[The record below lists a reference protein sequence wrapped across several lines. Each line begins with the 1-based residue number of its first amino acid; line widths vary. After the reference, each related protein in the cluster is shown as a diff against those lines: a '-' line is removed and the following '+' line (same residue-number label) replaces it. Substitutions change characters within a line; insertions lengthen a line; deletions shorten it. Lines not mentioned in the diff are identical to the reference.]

1 MKQFAKKSLVL
12 FIVLF
17 FTATLSAKTPKYIFY
32 CIGDGM
38 SFAHV
43 MATQLFY
50 ENGNYEDGNESLVFL
65 DFPVRSAIR
74 THANNSLITCSAAA
88 GTALATGHKTNLT
101 HIGIGPDKQPLTS
114 VAKQLRDKGYA
125 IGIITSGQLDDA
137 TPAAFYAGQMRNDT
151 YQIGKEGADSQFDF
165 LAGSTLMKP
174 FNRRDPSQP
183 YIYDYYR
190 QKGYTVCR
198 GTEGY
203 NSQKNADKILLVDT
217 DTTLKKWLPY
227 VIEREPG
234 KLGLE
239 FMVQAGIEKLYKKKN
254 KKMYDTVMT
263 LGIIQWI
270 SPIEESNDPYYLSI
284 RQGVEEYC
292 FKNKIAI
299 KRVFK
304 TDIDYLNQLED
315 IQGLVCIGKYSQED
329 IETYKKICSNVI
341 FLDMNIDP
349 IHECCILLDFKN
361 AVKDVV
367 SYLSQKHTSIAYL
380 GGKEIIHDKLYHD
393 QRKEY
398 FEHYCKEYNIDYSM
412 SEEEFSIESGFN
424 MTYELIKN
432 KKLPSAIFAASD
444 PIAIGAMRA
453 LKQYNIKIPEDVSI
467 IGFDNI
473 ETTNYTDPP
482 LTTVFAPTFDMGFMA
497 ARQLFDAFKHNENI
511 SPIKILL
518 PCFLIERDS
527 CI

>member
-1 MKQFAKKSLVL
+1 MATIKDIAELAKVSSASVSRILNNDP
-12 FIVLF
+12 
-17 FTATLSAKTPKYIFY
+17 TLSVPKETRQRVL
-32 CIGDGM
+32 D
-38 SFAHV
+38 A
-43 MATQLFY
+43 ANQL
-50 ENGNYEDGNESLVFL
+50 G
-65 DFPVRSAIR
+65 
-74 THANNSLITCSAAA
+74 
-88 GTALATGHKTNLT
+88 
-101 HIGIGPDKQPLTS
+101 
-114 VAKQLRDKGYA
+114 
-125 IGIITSGQLDDA
+125 
-137 TPAAFYAGQMRNDT
+137 
-151 YQIGKEGADSQFDF
+151 
-165 LAGSTLMKP
+165 
-174 FNRRDPSQP
+174 
-183 YIYDYYR
+183 
-190 QKGYTVCR
+190 
-198 GTEGY
+198 
-203 NSQKNADKILLVDT
+203 
-217 DTTLKKWLPY
+217 
-227 VIEREPG
+227 
-234 KLGLE
+234 
-239 FMVQAGIEKLYKKKN
+239 YKKKN
-254 KKMYDTVMT
+254 KKIYDTVMT

-284 RQGVEEYC
+284 R
-292 FKNKIAI
+292 
-299 KRVFK
+299 
-304 TDIDYLNQLED
+304 
-315 IQGLVCIGKYSQED
+315 QED

-361 AVKDVV
+361 AVKDAV

-398 FEHYCKEYNIDYSM
+398 FEYYCKEYNIDYSI
-412 SEEEFSIESGFN
+412 SEETFSIESGFN

-453 LKQYNIKIPEDVSI
+453 LKQYDIKIPEDISI

-518 PCFLIERDS
+518 PCFLIERNS

>member
-1 MKQFAKKSLVL
+1 
-12 FIVLF
+12 
-17 FTATLSAKTPKYIFY
+17 
-32 CIGDGM
+32 
-38 SFAHV
+38 
-43 MATQLFY
+43 
-50 ENGNYEDGNESLVFL
+50 
-65 DFPVRSAIR
+65 
-74 THANNSLITCSAAA
+74 
-88 GTALATGHKTNLT
+88 
-101 HIGIGPDKQPLTS
+101 
-114 VAKQLRDKGYA
+114 
-125 IGIITSGQLDDA
+125 
-137 TPAAFYAGQMRNDT
+137 
-151 YQIGKEGADSQFDF
+151 
-165 LAGSTLMKP
+165 
-174 FNRRDPSQP
+174 
-183 YIYDYYR
+183 
-190 QKGYTVCR
+190 
-198 GTEGY
+198 
-203 NSQKNADKILLVDT
+203 
-217 DTTLKKWLPY
+217 
-227 VIEREPG
+227 
-234 KLGLE
+234 
-239 FMVQAGIEKLYKKKN
+239 
-254 KKMYDTVMT
+254 VMT

-412 SEEEFSIESGFN
+412 SEEAFSIESGFN

-453 LKQYNIKIPEDVSI
+453 LKQYDIKIPEDISI

-518 PCFLIERDS
+518 PCFLIERNS

>member
-1 MKQFAKKSLVL
+1 MATIKDIAELAKVSSASVSRILNNDP
-12 FIVLF
+12 
-17 FTATLSAKTPKYIFY
+17 TLSVPKETRQRVL
-32 CIGDGM
+32 D
-38 SFAHV
+38 A
-43 MATQLFY
+43 ANQL
-50 ENGNYEDGNESLVFL
+50 G
-65 DFPVRSAIR
+65 
-74 THANNSLITCSAAA
+74 
-88 GTALATGHKTNLT
+88 
-101 HIGIGPDKQPLTS
+101 
-114 VAKQLRDKGYA
+114 
-125 IGIITSGQLDDA
+125 
-137 TPAAFYAGQMRNDT
+137 
-151 YQIGKEGADSQFDF
+151 
-165 LAGSTLMKP
+165 
-174 FNRRDPSQP
+174 
-183 YIYDYYR
+183 
-190 QKGYTVCR
+190 
-198 GTEGY
+198 
-203 NSQKNADKILLVDT
+203 
-217 DTTLKKWLPY
+217 
-227 VIEREPG
+227 
-234 KLGLE
+234 
-239 FMVQAGIEKLYKKKN
+239 YKKKN
-254 KKMYDTVMT
+254 KKIYDTVMT

-304 TDIDYLNQLED
+304 TDVDYLNQLED

-329 IETYKKICSNVI
+329 NETYKKICSNVI

-361 AVKDVV
+361 AVKDAV

-398 FEHYCKEYNIDYSM
+398 FEYYCKEYNIDYSI
-412 SEEEFSIESGFN
+412 SEETFSIESGFN

-453 LKQYNIKIPEDVSI
+453 LKQYDIKIPEDISI

-518 PCFLIERDS
+518 PCFLIERNS

>member
-1 MKQFAKKSLVL
+1 MATIKDIAELAKVSSASVSRILNNDP
-12 FIVLF
+12 
-17 FTATLSAKTPKYIFY
+17 TLSVPKETRQRVL
-32 CIGDGM
+32 D
-38 SFAHV
+38 A
-43 MATQLFY
+43 ANQL
-50 ENGNYEDGNESLVFL
+50 G
-65 DFPVRSAIR
+65 
-74 THANNSLITCSAAA
+74 
-88 GTALATGHKTNLT
+88 
-101 HIGIGPDKQPLTS
+101 
-114 VAKQLRDKGYA
+114 
-125 IGIITSGQLDDA
+125 
-137 TPAAFYAGQMRNDT
+137 
-151 YQIGKEGADSQFDF
+151 
-165 LAGSTLMKP
+165 
-174 FNRRDPSQP
+174 
-183 YIYDYYR
+183 
-190 QKGYTVCR
+190 
-198 GTEGY
+198 
-203 NSQKNADKILLVDT
+203 
-217 DTTLKKWLPY
+217 
-227 VIEREPG
+227 
-234 KLGLE
+234 
-239 FMVQAGIEKLYKKKN
+239 YKKKN
-254 KKMYDTVMT
+254 KKIYDTVMT

-270 SPIEESNDPYYLSI
+270 SPIEE
-284 RQGVEEYC
+284 
-292 FKNKIAI
+292 
-299 KRVFK
+299 
-304 TDIDYLNQLED
+304 DIDYLNQLED

-398 FEHYCKEYNIDYSM
+398 LA
-412 SEEEFSIESGFN
+412 FSIDSGFN
-424 MTYELIKN
+424 MTYELIIN

-453 LKQYNIKIPEDVSI
+453 LKQYDIKIPEDISI
-467 IGFDNI
+467 FGFDNI

-518 PCFLIERDS
+518 PCFLIERNS

>member
-1 MKQFAKKSLVL
+1 
-12 FIVLF
+12 
-17 FTATLSAKTPKYIFY
+17 
-32 CIGDGM
+32 
-38 SFAHV
+38 
-43 MATQLFY
+43 
-50 ENGNYEDGNESLVFL
+50 
-65 DFPVRSAIR
+65 
-74 THANNSLITCSAAA
+74 
-88 GTALATGHKTNLT
+88 
-101 HIGIGPDKQPLTS
+101 
-114 VAKQLRDKGYA
+114 
-125 IGIITSGQLDDA
+125 
-137 TPAAFYAGQMRNDT
+137 
-151 YQIGKEGADSQFDF
+151 
-165 LAGSTLMKP
+165 
-174 FNRRDPSQP
+174 
-183 YIYDYYR
+183 
-190 QKGYTVCR
+190 
-198 GTEGY
+198 
-203 NSQKNADKILLVDT
+203 
-217 DTTLKKWLPY
+217 
-227 VIEREPG
+227 
-234 KLGLE
+234 
-239 FMVQAGIEKLYKKKN
+239 
-254 KKMYDTVMT
+254 MT

-304 TDIDYLNQLED
+304 TDVDYLNQLED

-361 AVKDVV
+361 AVKDAV

-398 FEHYCKEYNIDYSM
+398 FEYYCKEYNIDYSI
-412 SEEEFSIESGFN
+412 SEETFSIESGFN
-424 MTYELIKN
+424 MTYEL
-432 KKLPSAIFAASD
+432 
-444 PIAIGAMRA
+444 
-453 LKQYNIKIPEDVSI
+453 
-467 IGFDNI
+467 NI

-518 PCFLIERDS
+518 PCFLIERNS